1 MDNKLTKNRLSNFLA
16 YEWITMI
23 IVIVVAIVVWEFAYT
38 VAAVRLTVGQQF
50 KYYYD
55 EALDTYGSASLYE
68 MIIDED
74 TLSYDVL
81 SFDYESLTKDAGN
94 ILSAR
99 LSIYEGDVIFTD
111 CIDYTKLEG
120 ADENTTKE
128 IRVKTLV
135 DSYNGYDFI
144 TLKNDAISYL
154 KSFLPD
160 GTTVDGDIE
169 FGMLSKEKIESSF
182 RSRMKK
188 DNRFRE
194 EEQILSGIKM
204 EEERLEKL
212 CKDVKDFTYL
222 LSLKDTTP
230 ELFYN
235 YTRFEQSLNSAV
247 DDKYKTQYANAVE
260 NEKENGRE
268 NVPYALC
275 LSALKGGEGK
285 TDPSSYFKIGGRET
299 AEDVVLMVFN
309 FKDEQPH
316 LQYETIGFIN
326 QIVKDCSTLLG

>member
-23 IVIVVAIVVWEFAYT
+23 IIIVVAIVVWEFAYT

-99 LSIYEGDVIFTD
+99 LSIHEGDVIFTD

-144 TLKNDAISYL
+144 TLKNDAVSYL

-169 FGMLSKEKIESSF
+169 FSMLSKEKIESSF

-235 YTRFEQSLNSAV
+235 YTRFEQSLNSAA
-247 DDKYKTQYANAVE
+247 DDKYKMQYANAVE